1 MDPIM
6 IVVGA
11 VIVFAIVAYAFASK
25 DKTDLSDKPMP
36 SAAQQPAKKPE
47 SKPAEKADE
56 PAPAKKP
63 ASKRVQALKSE
74 DAIKKGSAPKAKALP
89 TPTALGKMTKDK
101 IEETARSYGIELDKR
116 MTKANMISTFLAE
129 AKAAAKVKV

>member
-36 SAAQQPAKKPE
+36 SAAQQPVKKAEP
-47 SKPAEKADE
+47 KPAEAAVTPTKPKKAV
-56 PAPAKKP
+56 
-63 ASKRVQALKSE
+63 SKRVQALKSE
-74 DAIKKGSAPKAKALP
+74 DAVKPSAAPKAKPLP
-89 TPTALGKMTKDK
+89 TKTTLLKMTKEK

-116 MTKANMISTFLAE
+116 MTKNNMVQTFLAE
-129 AKAAAKVKV
+129 AQAAAKAKK